1 MISIE
6 KITKKN
12 LPGLL
17 KYLKHQLPGLNEFGL
32 ITFILFLEFVL
43 IRLFEFFYLKFSF
56 GFPFSNIIY
65 TLKGFYYD
73 FVFVSMIAIL
83 SIIPF
88 LIVYRYLEKII
99 RPLFYIFI
107 ILVVLASL
115 ILIDYLRY
123 TFTPLD
129 HALFA
134 YPFKELVYIT
144 QESVNF
150 GFLQSIKYII
160 ALALSIFLMHLF
172 FKKASHFKYSLI
184 GIIFLLGGIFLS
196 KNINPARRNYPNEL
210 SFNLTINKLSYFSK
224 SSANY
229 LLGKAAITQI
239 EFLNEVKKYHNLNNN
254 IKFINKNYPLEH
266 VPDTADKLGD
276 YFQLQNKPPNFV
288 FIIMESLSSAFCGTN
303 AYMGNFTPFLDS
315 LINHSLYWENF
326 LSTSERTFNTIP
338 SLFGSL
344 PYGEKGFMELVKP
357 DETINH
363 TTFIKWLNQ
372 HGYFSSFYYG
382 GWTGF
387 DNMENFLKYQDIDFI
402 LKYFGDHHQP
412 IEKDKKG
419 FSWGYPDHA
428 LFSRS
433 LEVIDSLN
441 KNPRLDIYLT
451 ISLHHPF
458 NPPNKGYYLQKFE
471 ERLKELK
478 LTKSEEN
485 EIRNYT
491 DIFATVLY
499 TDDALKNFIHHYKK
513 RKDFENTIF
522 IITGDHRL
530 GTQNTRNALDKY
542 HVPFIIYSPKL
553 KKSVKFSSVSSHLNV
568 TPTLYPFMAKNFGFK
583 MPKKVHWLGSQI
595 DTTKKF
601 RNIHTIPLM
610 RTSRDI
616 SEYLSH
622 NYFISNNELYVLT
635 ENLKLTP
642 VNDQSLRDSIIDNQN
657 SFKIINQYIT
667 HHNLVL
673 SGNHTK

>member
-1 MISIE
+1 MISGE
-6 KITKKN
+6 KISKII
-12 LPGLL
+12 LPRLL
-17 KYLKHQLPGLNEFGL
+17 KFLRQQLPCLNEFGL
-32 ITFILFLEFVL
+32 ITSILFLEFVL
-43 IRLFEFFYLKFSF
+43 IRFFEFFYLSFSF

-65 TLKGFYYD
+65 TLKGIYYD
-73 FVFVSMIAIL
+73 FVFVSIIAIL

-107 ILVVLASL
+107 ILVVLLSL

-150 GFLQSIKYII
+150 GFLQLIKYII
-160 ALALSIFLMHLF
+160 ALALSIFLMLLF

-210 SFNLTINKLSYFSK
+210 SFNLTINKLSFFSK

-239 EFLNEVKKYHNLNNN
+239 EFLNEVKKYHNLHNN
-254 IKFINKNYPLEH
+254 IKFINNNYPLEH
-266 VPDTADKLGD
+266 VPVTTDKLGD
-276 YFQLQNKPPNFV
+276 YFQLQNNPPNFV

-458 NPPNKGYYLQKFE
+458 NPSNKNYYLQKFE
-471 ERLKELK
+471 KQLKDLK
-478 LTKSEEN
+478 LAKSEKD

-513 RKDFENTIF
+513 RKEFENTIF

-542 HVPFIIYSPKL
+542 HVPFIIYSPML
-553 KKSVKFSSVSSHLNV
+553 KKAVKFSSVSSHLNV

-595 DTTKKF
+595 DTTKNF
-601 RNIHTIPLM
+601 RNIHQIPLM
-610 RTSRDI
+610 KTNREIDEFI
-616 SEYLSH
+616 FKHYL
-622 NYFISNNELYVLT
+622 LT
-635 ENLKLTP
+635 KSGLFKLKKGLNTQYIEHK
-642 VNDQSLRDSIIDNQN
+642 NIEDSIKQSLTNFVIVNN
-657 SFKIINQYIT
+657 YIT
-667 HHNLVL
+667 QNNLLL
-673 SGNHTK
+673 SDE